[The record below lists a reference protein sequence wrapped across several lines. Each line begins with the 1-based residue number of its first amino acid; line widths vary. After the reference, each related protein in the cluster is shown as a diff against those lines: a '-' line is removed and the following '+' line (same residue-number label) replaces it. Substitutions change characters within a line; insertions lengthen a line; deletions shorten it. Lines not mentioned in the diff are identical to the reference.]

1 MHAWEHCRALLAAH
15 PEQERALVA
24 ELDAAGLLATP
35 ANPSPRPMAFSDL
48 PRLTYLDGVRSPPF
62 HNADLCVTV

>member
-1 MHAWEHCRALLAAH
+1 MTWRCRALLAAH
-15 PEQERALVA
+15 PEQEKVLAA

-48 PRLTYLDGVRSPPF
+48 PRLAYLDGVRAQQCIPPSSDCK
-62 HNADLCVTV
+62 NK